1 MKDDPMIR
9 TACVIFL
16 VIFLFLLSLATLL
29 CASECQY
36 GSVHAWFRTSEGAWQ
51 NATAHPLLRR
61 GETFEVKITV
71 TISTD
76 LNVMYLKL
84 HEFGTP
90 VYEVI
95 TGPTMMEQLLEQRNP
110 SLSEQSW
117 TYQWKIR
124 VRENTSWVNAYGP
137 LEVYVQFNK
146 NDADTSRV
154 NFDIITAYILDEL
167 SEEYL
172 PETDLNYSKEQPP
185 SSRATSESIA
195 VILVGF
201 ALAVVL
207 RMTLK
212 K

>member
-1 MKDDPMIR
+1 MKDDSMIR

-16 VIFLFLLSLATLL
+16 VTFLFLLSLAALL

-95 TGPTMMEQLLEQRNP
+95 TGPTMIEQLLEQRNP
-110 SLSEQSW
+110 SLIEHSW

-146 NDADTSRV
+146 NDSDTSRV

-172 PETDLNYSKEQPP
+172 PETDLNSSKEQPT
-185 SSRATSESIA
+185 SSRAASDSIA

-207 RMTLK
+207 RMNRK